1 MAVGTIEARTMATL
15 TVSISDAVIK
25 RHAEDPHVTELN
37 DPRHPLRFRYRN
49 DRSKGSWHLV
59 RYVNG
64 PKWRKAAN
72 WPDVPARL
80 MIDSV
85 PDVLARLMTD
95 PTAVATVD
103 GWERVGQVLDWY
115 AERLKADRLLSSER
129 KASALSAITRQLLP
143 ALGDL
148 ALCKLNPDTLD
159 RHLIW
164 HMQAEYSLGYVK
176 STLDVLKVVFS
187 RALTLKKIT
196 VNPMAGI
203 TFGNFTKAKIR
214 PKGARLRHVAVV
226 DLLAD
231 WAEFFAKDPAGIAL
245 MVLMLTHATRIT
257 ETRLAK
263 WKNIHL
269 DAGEWFLPGADTK
282 SKRDHVLPLTSQ
294 AVAFLRRYREDQ
306 EARGYTGAYLFPS
319 SVRSGRPMSR
329 SQAFAVFTR
338 YGAGEWTSHDL
349 RKLAPSIWAN
359 LGVDPLVGKLL
370 LNHATSELERT
381 YFQAMG
387 EQVKRNA
394 LERWHAWLDA
404 QGFDALQDKTGAR
417 RAVKPIAV
425 DPSGWLA

>member
-1 MAVGTIEARTMATL
+1 MAILTL
-15 TVSISDAVIK
+15 PITDAVIK
-25 RHAEDPHVTELN
+25 RHADNPAVTELK

-59 RYVNG
+59 RYANG

-72 WPDVPARL
+72 WPDVPSRL
-80 MIDSV
+80 MIDSM
-85 PDVLARLMTD
+85 PEVLARLMTD
-95 PTAVATVD
+95 PAAVATVD
-103 GWERVGQVLDWY
+103 GWETVGQVLHWY
-115 AERLKADRLLSSER
+115 VERLKADRGLSKER
-129 KASALSAITRQLLP
+129 RASSMSAITCQLLP

-148 ALCKLNPDTLD
+148 HLNKLNRDTLD

-176 STLDVLKVVFS
+176 STLDVLKVVFG
-187 RALTLKKIT
+187 RALELKKIT
-196 VNPMAGI
+196 LNPLAGV

-214 PKGARLRHVAVV
+214 PKGARLRHVDVV
-226 DLLAD
+226 DLLAA
-231 WAEFFAKDPAGIAL
+231 WAEAFVADPAGITL

-269 DAGEWFLPGADTK
+269 AAGEWFIPGADTK
-282 SKRDHVLPLTSQ
+282 SKRDHVLPLTPQ
-294 AVAFLRRYREDQ
+294 AVAFLERYRDNQ
-306 EARGYTGAYLFPS
+306 KARGYDGAYVFPS

-329 SQAFAVFTR
+329 SQAFAMFTR

-370 LNHATSELERT
+370 LNHATTELERT
-381 YFQAMG
+381 YFQALG

-394 LERWHAWLDA
+394 LERWCSWLDA

-417 RAVKPIAV
+417 RAEKPIAL